1 MEQRFTF
8 NQIASVY
15 RTARP
20 DYPEAL
26 IDDIVSYA
34 GLRPNDPILEVGC
47 GTGQAT
53 RSFATRGFPI
63 IAIDPGS
70 EMVRAARETLAQF
83 NNVVLMEATFEAW
96 APNQTIFRLIIAA
109 QSWHWVAPEVR
120 FSKAV
125 EVLSPDGSLAVFGHV
140 SVGLPASLLGQFKQI
155 YRRHGGTWRHGAWY
169 LPDGPFKSWFDE
181 SGLFGPVKH
190 SSYPWKWQHTT
201 SSYIDLL
208 RTRSDHQMLAPT
220 KREEL
225 LDEITKAINSQG
237 GQFEVDYETHLYM
250 AHPCSRAP

>member
-26 IDDIVSYA
+26 IDDIVSYV

-70 EMVRAARETLAQF
+70 ETVRAARETLAQF

-125 EVLSPDGSLAVFGHV
+125 EVLSPDGSLAV
-140 SVGLPASLLGQFKQI
+140 
-155 YRRHGGTWRHGAWY
+155 
-169 LPDGPFKSWFDE
+169 
-181 SGLFGPVKH
+181 
-190 SSYPWKWQHTT
+190 
-201 SSYIDLL
+201 
-208 RTRSDHQMLAPT
+208 
-220 KREEL
+220 
-225 LDEITKAINSQG
+225 
-237 GQFEVDYETHLYM
+237 
-250 AHPCSRAP
+250 